1 MRSYNDQKI
10 SGKISCL
17 LVMQLPGVPGGA
29 AGPFGIGTGGKATE
43 YI

>member
-10 SGKISCL
+10 LEKISCL

-29 AGPFGIGTGGKATE
+29 TGPFGVGTGGKATE

>member
-1 MRSYNDQKI
+1 MRSYSDQKI
-10 SGKISCL
+10 LEKIHCL
-17 LVMQLPGVPGGA
+17 LVMLLPGVPGGA